1 MTPEA
6 RKLVDQAR
14 AEATLE
20 RLERENPTR
29 WYHKLLFTWYGLA
42 ALLLPVALI
51 AALASCSGDPNS
63 KPLYAEG
70 SGLPKNCRAIVQAN
84 IDAFRAKQ
92 YTAEEIMDSLERN
105 CGANGH
111 SWGR

>member
-1 MTPEA
+1 MPIWDKHEVTPEA

-51 AALASCSGDPNS
+51 LSVMAIF
-63 KPLYAEG
+63 
-70 SGLPKNCRAIVQAN
+70 GL
-84 IDAFRAKQ
+84 FR
-92 YTAEEIMDSLERN
+92 
-105 CGANGH
+105 
-111 SWGR
+111 